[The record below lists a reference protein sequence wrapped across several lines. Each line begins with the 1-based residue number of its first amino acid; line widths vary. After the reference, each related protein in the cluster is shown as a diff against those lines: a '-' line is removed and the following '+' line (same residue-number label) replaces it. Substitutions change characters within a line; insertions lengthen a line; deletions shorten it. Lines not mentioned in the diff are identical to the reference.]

1 MRHPLLLIALLLL
14 SAAAAI
20 QGDEYRTDPVE
31 TLIATRPV
39 ELEERGDRRMAT
51 LGSAGVVSVRFG
63 KDGDH
68 LDLKIRSAPGVEFVV
83 RGPADHIGAVSAA
96 RAADGLWLVAWDEY
110 RGAVEEGA
118 SFDVLAC
125 WLEVAPNPGPVGEPF
140 VVAGGARFQARPS
153 LATDGEGAVWVAW
166 EEGPRRWGGEYRSV
180 DTLWNNVTDDL
191 GPLHTWRTS
200 HLAKVLGD
208 GSVAEVEGGVPM
220 PSFDAALAA
229 PDRRDGARRIGVFY
243 ERPEIG
249 VDHRGGLWLAYRHV
263 HQVQLSEKGKTRSHV
278 EYGFAVDLLRLTGQG
293 WSEPVR
299 LDQRQ
304 RDGDQSIRFKRDGQQ
319 TLVEYAIGRS
329 DRRRD
334 PQAKG
339 SVRAALPVPDAVP
352 VPLAEVPVSV
362 TSRVPA
368 VALERRD
375 VVRERPTTVVGERDF
390 ALFAGDL
397 HRHTDLSLCFPF
409 YDGSL
414 DDAYRYARGPGAL
427 DFVAITDHAR
437 DLDQGNVDGLP
448 WKRSVAEADRH
459 HLPGRFV
466 AFHAYERSQGDTD
479 HNVISLRPDVLRPH
493 RPPLREF
500 WAEFDPSEVMTIP
513 HATAAVEGRRF
524 CGNVWTK
531 RDDERRPLAE
541 VYQAFR
547 DVDSMKE
554 LQVRA
559 LSGGQRFGFIASSDH
574 LSTSGAYAFVWV
586 PTEGAPELALDR
598 EPIFEA
604 FRARR
609 TYGATARIELEVRS
623 GEQWMGEDLPG
634 EGPFPVRVR
643 ARGTAGIERV
653 EFWSSGALEHVIEA
667 EGALTL
673 DRMWSW
679 DGAAP
684 GEHGWLIVRVIQVD
698 GQTAWASPFFSRW
711 ERSGDTKR

>member
-1 MRHPLLLIALLLL
+1 MRHPLLLIGLLAL

-31 TLIATRPV
+31 NLIATSPV
-39 ELEERGDRRMAT
+39 DLEDRGDRRT
-51 LGSAGVVSVRFG
+51 TSLGPAAAVSVRSST
-63 KDGDH
+63 DGDY
-68 LDLKIRSAPGVEFVV
+68 LDLRGSSVPGIVFEL
-83 RGPADHIGAVSAA
+83 RGPADHIGAVSAT
-96 RAADGLWLVAWDEY
+96 RAADGRWLVAWDEY
-110 RGAVEEGA
+110 RGSVEEGA
-118 SFDVLAC
+118 SFDVLGC
-125 WLEVAPNPGPVGEPF
+125 WLETSPRPGPVGEPF
-140 VVAGGARFQARPS
+140 VVAGGPRFQARPS
-153 LATDGEGAVWVAW
+153 LATDGEGGVWVAW
-166 EEGPRRWGGEYRSV
+166 EEGPDHWGGEYRSV
-180 DTLWNNVTDDL
+180 DTLWNNVTDDR

-200 HLAKVLGD
+200 HLARVLGD
-208 GSVAEVEGGVPM
+208 GSVAAVEGGVPM

-229 PDRRDGARRIGVFY
+229 PGRRDGARRIGVFY

-293 WSEPVR
+293 WSDPVR

-304 RDGDQSIRFKRDGQQ
+304 RDGDQAVRFKTDGEQ

-339 SVRAALPVPDAVP
+339 SVRAVLPVPDAEP
-352 VPLAEVPVSV
+352 ASLAEVTVKV
-362 TSRVPA
+362 TPPVPA
-368 VALERRD
+368 VPLEPRE
-375 VVRERPTTVVGERDF
+375 VARERPKTVVGEQGF

-448 WKRSVAEADRH
+448 WKRSVAEVDRH
-459 HLPGRFV
+459 HQPGRFV

-479 HNVISLRPDVLRPH
+479 HNVISLRPDALRPH

-559 LSGGQRFGFIASSDH
+559 LPGGQRFGFIASSDH
-574 LSTSGAYAFVWV
+574 LSTSGAYAYVWV
-586 PTEGAPELALDR
+586 PTEGTPESALDR
-598 EPIFEA
+598 APIFEA

-623 GEQWMGEDLPG
+623 GSSWMGEDLAG
-634 EGPFPVRVR
+634 DGPFPIQVR
-643 ARGTAGIERV
+643 ARGSAGIARV
-653 EFWSSGALEHVIEA
+653 EFWDTGSLAHVIDA
-667 EGALTL
+667 EGAVDL
-673 DRMWSW
+673 DRTWSW
-679 DGAAP
+679 GGAAP
-684 GEHGWLIVRVIQVD
+684 GKHGWLIVRLIQED
-698 GQTAWASPFFSRW
+698 GNMAWASPFFARW
-711 ERSGDTKR
+711 DRADDLLD

>member
-1 MRHPLLLIALLLL
+1 MRHPLLLLGLLSL

-31 TLIATRPV
+31 TLIETTLADS
-39 ELEERGDRRMAT
+39 EEDGDRTRAA
-51 LGSAGVVSVRFG
+51 LGPGGAVLVESG

-68 LDLKIRSAPGVEFVV
+68 LVLTVSSVPELDFEL
-83 RGPADHIGAVSAA
+83 RGPADHIGAVVAA
-96 RAADGLWLVAWDEY
+96 RGEDGRWLVAWDEY
-110 RGAVEEGA
+110 RGAVGDGA

-125 WLEVAPNPGPVGEPF
+125 WVETKPEPGPRGAPF
-140 VVAGGARFQARPS
+140 VIAGGPSFQARPS
-153 LATDGEGAVWVAW
+153 LATDSDGTIWIAW
-166 EEGPRRWGGEYRSV
+166 EEGPRHWGGEYRSV
-180 DTLWNNVTDDL
+180 DTLWNNVTDDV

-200 HLAKVLGD
+200 HLAKVLKD
-208 GSVAEVEGGVPM
+208 GSVAEVKGGVPM

-229 PDRRDGARRIGVFY
+229 PERRDGARRIGVFY

-263 HQVQLSEKGKTRSHV
+263 HQVQLSERGKTRSHV
-278 EYGFAVDLLRLTGQG
+278 EYGFSVDLLRLTGRG
-293 WSEPVR
+293 WSHPVR

-304 RDGDQSIRFKRDGQQ
+304 RDGDQPVRFKADGQR
-319 TLVEYAIGRS
+319 TLVEYTIGRS

-339 SVRAALPVPDAVP
+339 SVRAVLPVPEEEP
-352 VPLAEVPVSV
+352 VSLAEVPVLVAPPS
-362 TSRVPA
+362 PA
-368 VALERRD
+368 VALEPRE
-375 VVRERPTTVVGERDF
+375 VVRERPTTVVGEQAF
-390 ALFAGDL
+390 ALFGGDL

-448 WKRSVAEADRH
+448 WKRSVAEVNRH

-500 WAEFDPSEVMTIP
+500 WAEFDPSEVITIP
-513 HATAAVEGRRF
+513 HATAPVEGRRF

-547 DVDSMKE
+547 DVDSLKE
-554 LQVRA
+554 LQLRA
-559 LSGGQRFGFIASSDH
+559 LPGGQRFGFIASSDH

-586 PTEGAPELALDR
+586 PTEGAAESSLDR
-598 EPIFEA
+598 APIFEA

-623 GEQWMGEDLPG
+623 GDRWMGEDLEG
-634 EGPFPVRVR
+634 DGPFSIQVR
-643 ARGTAGIERV
+643 ARGSARISQV
-653 EFWSSGALEHVIEA
+653 EFWDSGSLAHVIDA
-667 EGALTL
+667 GGATSI
-673 DRMWSW
+673 DRTWSW
-679 DGAAP
+679 KGAPA
-684 GEHGWLIVRVIQVD
+684 GEHGWLIVRLIQED
-698 GQTAWASPFFSRW
+698 GHTAWASPFFARW
-711 ERSGDTKR
+711 ERADGLDD

>member
-1 MRHPLLLIALLLL
+1 MRHPLLLLGLLSL

-31 TLIATRPV
+31 TLIETTLADS
-39 ELEERGDRRMAT
+39 EEDGDRTRAA
-51 LGSAGVVSVRFG
+51 LGPGGAVLVESG

-68 LDLKIRSAPGVEFVV
+68 LVLTVSSVPELDFEL
-83 RGPADHIGAVSAA
+83 RGPADHIGAVVAA
-96 RAADGLWLVAWDEY
+96 RGEDGRWLVAWDEY
-110 RGAVEEGA
+110 RGAVGDGA

-125 WLEVAPNPGPVGEPF
+125 WVETKPEPGPRGAPF
-140 VVAGGARFQARPS
+140 VIAGGPSFQARPS
-153 LATDGEGAVWVAW
+153 LATDSDGTIWIAW
-166 EEGPRRWGGEYRSV
+166 EEGPRHWGGEYRSV
-180 DTLWNNVTDDL
+180 DTLWNNVTDDV

-200 HLAKVLGD
+200 HLAKVLKD
-208 GSVAEVEGGVPM
+208 GSVAEVKGGVPM

-229 PDRRDGARRIGVFY
+229 PERRDGARRIGVFY

-263 HQVQLSEKGKTRSHV
+263 HQVQLSERGKTRSHV
-278 EYGFAVDLLRLTGQG
+278 EYGFSVDLLRLTGRG
-293 WSEPVR
+293 WSHPVR

-304 RDGDQSIRFKRDGQQ
+304 RDGDQPVRFKADGQR
-319 TLVEYAIGRS
+319 TLVEYTIGRS

-339 SVRAALPVPDAVP
+339 SVRAVLPVPEEEP
-352 VPLAEVPVSV
+352 VSLAEVPVLVAPPS
-362 TSRVPA
+362 PA
-368 VALERRD
+368 VALEPRE
-375 VVRERPTTVVGERDF
+375 VVRERPTTVVGEQAF
-390 ALFAGDL
+390 ALFGGDL

-448 WKRSVAEADRH
+448 WKRSVAEVNRH

-500 WAEFDPSEVMTIP
+500 WAEFDPSEVITIP
-513 HATAAVEGRRF
+513 HATAPVEGRRF

-547 DVDSMKE
+547 DVDSLKE
-554 LQVRA
+554 LQLRA
-559 LSGGQRFGFIASSDH
+559 LPGGQR
-574 LSTSGAYAFVWV
+574 
-586 PTEGAPELALDR
+586 
-598 EPIFEA
+598 
-604 FRARR
+604 
-609 TYGATARIELEVRS
+609 
-623 GEQWMGEDLPG
+623 
-634 EGPFPVRVR
+634 
-643 ARGTAGIERV
+643 
-653 EFWSSGALEHVIEA
+653 
-667 EGALTL
+667 
-673 DRMWSW
+673 
-679 DGAAP
+679 
-684 GEHGWLIVRVIQVD
+684 
-698 GQTAWASPFFSRW
+698 
-711 ERSGDTKR
+711 

>member
-1 MRHPLLLIALLLL
+1 MRRPLLLIGLLAL

-31 TLIATRPV
+31 ALIATTLADP
-39 ELEERGDRRMAT
+39 EERVDRRAAA
-51 LGSAGVVSVRFG
+51 LGSAGAVSVESG
-63 KDGDH
+63 EDGD
-68 LDLKIRSAPGVEFVV
+68 DLVLKVPSVPAIEFEV

-96 RAADGLWLVAWDEY
+96 RAADGRWLVAWDEY

-125 WLEVAPNPGPVGEPF
+125 WVEVEPAPGPVGEPF
-140 VVAGGARFQARPS
+140 VVAGGPRFQARPS
-153 LATDGEGAVWVAW
+153 LATDGEGAVWIAW
-166 EEGPRRWGGEYRSV
+166 EEGPRHWGGEYRSV

-220 PSFDAALAA
+220 PSFEAALAA
-229 PDRRDGARRIGVFY
+229 PERREGARRIGVFY

-249 VDHRGGLWLAYRHV
+249 MDHRGGLWLAYRHV
-263 HQVQLSEKGKTRSHV
+263 HQVQLSSKGKTRSHV

-304 RDGDQSIRFKRDGQQ
+304 RDGDQPVRFTRDGQQ
-319 TLVEYAIGRS
+319 TLVEYTIGRS

-339 SVRAALPVPDAVP
+339 TVRAVLPVPDDAAVP
-352 VPLAEVPVSV
+352 LGEVPVSIAPP
-362 TSRVPA
+362 TPA
-368 VALERRD
+368 VALAPRD
-375 VVRERPTTVVGERDF
+375 VVRVRPTTVVGDQGY

-437 DLDQGNVDGLP
+437 DLDQGNVNGLP
-448 WKRSVAEADRH
+448 WKLSVAEADRH

-500 WAEFDPSEVMTIP
+500 WAEFDPAEVMTIP
-513 HATAAVEGRRF
+513 HATAAVAGRRF

-531 RDDERRPLAE
+531 RDDQRRPLAE

-586 PTEGAPELALDR
+586 PTEGTAESSLDR

-623 GEQWMGEDLPG
+623 GDQWMGEDLAG
-634 EGPFPVRVR
+634 SGPFPIRVR
-643 ARGTAGIERV
+643 ARGSASIARV
-653 EFWSSGALEHVIEA
+653 EFWDTGSLAHVIEA
-667 EGALTL
+667 GGEASL
-673 DRMWSW
+673 DQTWSW
-679 DGAAP
+679 RGAAP
-684 GEHGWLIVRVIQVD
+684 DEHGWLIVRLIQVD
-698 GQTAWASPFFSRW
+698 GQTAWASPFFCRW
-711 ERSGDTKR
+711 ERAGDAQD